1 MKDFLGY
8 PSEWNLGS
16 GGGVQPIAIL
26 QSSMP
31 VREAVER
38 LNRTLLELSY
48 DQACELEH
56 RQKELAVEERFT
68 YLLGPFRIALRPRLV
83 TSR

>member
-1 MKDFLGY
+1 M
-8 PSEWNLGS
+8 
-16 GGGVQPIAIL
+16 QPIAIL

-38 LNRTLLELSY
+38 LNRTLLDLSY
-48 DQACELEH
+48 DQACELEQ

-68 YLLGPFRIALRPRLV
+68 YLLGPIRIALRPRLV
-83 TSR
+83 TSRQLEALRGSTFS